1 MLADQNLDR
10 VLALCKDLLHNALH
24 LLPIKSI
31 VATADARHG
40 HFGDFMIA
48 LQRQSK
54 VDHFL
59 IESIKECFF
68 KRLIGYPY

>member
-24 LLPIKSI
+24 WLPIESI
-31 VATADARHG
+31 VATTDARHG

-48 LQRQSK
+48 LQRQSNA
-54 VDHFL
+54 DQSF
-59 IESIKECFF
+59 IESIKEGC
-68 KRLIGYPY
+68 L